1 MTTRLRALLGF
12 LTALAT
18 IFLVNCGGGYTC
30 QASFGGS
37 CTPSGSGISST
48 GGGTGGTGGGGG
60 GGGGGGSSATV
71 FAFAVDQGGTIDGY
85 TLNASAGTIAP
96 SNGYLPPVIPT
107 NSGGVGM
114 VIAQSQYLYAGFGS
128 TDQIYG
134 WSISS
139 SGVLTAITGSPFS
152 ASFLSDYIGGVGQAN
167 MTTDPAGTMLFISDA
182 IYNEIYVFTIGTGGV
197 LTPVTGSPFSVPFPP
212 MNLST
217 DGLGKYLYAID
228 GDYTTHTGSQIAA
241 FVIGTGGV
249 LTPVQGSPFT
259 GSKYA
264 MWQVTGEPTGQ
275 FLIGTSGK
283 TAYYSGADDDNLY
296 VFSIMPSGSN
306 PGAITPVT
314 GSPFATVYSPFN
326 IAVQQNKSGASLYSF
341 SFNDAV
347 TAFNPIEGYQINS
360 TTGTLTP
367 DVGSPFSGLASGSWG
382 AFDQTGAYLFV
393 YSSYLDSSTNAQVT
407 QLAPMDVGAG
417 GALTQ
422 PVSTLTLQTPG
433 FWAVTDPQ

>member
-1 MTTRLRALLGF
+1 MTTRVRLLLSF

-18 IFLVNCGGGYTC
+18 MFLVNCGGNYTC

-48 GGGTGGTGGGGG
+48 GGGGG
-60 GGGGGGSSATV
+60 GGGGGGSTASV

-96 SNGYLPPVIPT
+96 SNGYLPPVTPT

-114 VIAQSQYLYAGFGS
+114 VIAQSQYLYVGFGS

-152 ASFLSDYIGGVGQAN
+152 APFLSDYILGVGQAN
-167 MTTDPAGTMLFISDA
+167 MTTNPAGTLLFVSDA
-182 IYNEIYVFTIGTGGV
+182 SHSEIYVFTIGTGGV
-197 LTPVTGSPFSVPFPP
+197 LTAVTGSPFSVPFPP

-217 DGLGKYLYAID
+217 DGLGQYLYAID

-264 MWQVTGEPTGQ
+264 MWQLVGEPTGQ
-275 FLIGTSGK
+275 FMIGTSGK
-283 TAYYSGADDDNLY
+283 TAYYSGADDDHLY
-296 VFSIMPSGSN
+296 VFTITPSGAS

-326 IAVQQNKSGASLYSF
+326 IAVQQNTNGASLYSF
-341 SFNDAV
+341 SFNDTI
-347 TAFNPIEGYQINS
+347 TAYNPIEGYQINS
-360 TTGTLTP
+360 TSGALTP
-367 DVGSPFSGLASGSWG
+367 DVGSPFSGVATGSWG
-382 AFDQTGAYLFV
+382 AFDQSGAYLFV
-393 YSSYLDSSTNAQVT
+393 YSSYFDTSTDVTVT
-407 QLAPMDVGAG
+407 QLAPIDVGAG

-422 PVSTLTLQTPG
+422 PIPTLTLQTPG

>member
-1 MTTRLRALLGF
+1 MTTRLRALLSF

-18 IFLVNCGGGYTC
+18 VFLVNCGGSYSC
-30 QASFGGS
+30 QVSFGGS
-37 CTPSGSGISST
+37 CTPSGGSGISTS
-48 GGGTGGTGGGGG
+48 GGGTGGSGG
-60 GGGGGGSSATV
+60 GGGGGGSATSV
-71 FAFAVDQGGTIDGY
+71 FAFAVDQGGTLDGY
-85 TLNASAGTIAP
+85 TLNPTAGTIAP

-107 NSGGVGM
+107 SSGGVGM
-114 VIAQSQYLYAGFGS
+114 VIAQAQYLYAGFGP
-128 TDQIYG
+128 TNQIYG
-134 WSISS
+134 WSISA
-139 SGVLTAITGSPFS
+139 SGVLTTITGSPFS
-152 ASFLSDYIGGVGQAN
+152 APFLSDYIGGVGQAN

-182 IYNEIYVFTIGTGGV
+182 GHNQIYVFTIGTGGA
-197 LTPVTGSPFSVPFPP
+197 LTAATGSPFAVPFPP

-241 FVIGTGGV
+241 FVIGTGGA

-275 FLIGTSGK
+275 FLIGTSGQS
-283 TAYYSGADDDNLY
+283 AFYSGADDDHLY

-306 PGAITPVT
+306 PGAITPAT

-326 IAVQQNKSGASLYSF
+326 LAVQKNTSGASLYSF
-341 SFNDAV
+341 SFND
-347 TAFNPIEGYQINS
+347 TITGYNPIEGYQINS
-360 TTGTLTP
+360 TTGALTP
-367 DVGSPFSGLASGSWG
+367 DVGSPFSGVATGSWG
-382 AFDQTGAYLFV
+382 AFDQSGAYLFV
-393 YSSYLDSSTNAQVT
+393 YSTYLDLNTNAVAT
-407 QLAPMDVGAG
+407 QLAPINVGAG

-422 PVSTLTLQTPG
+422 PVPTLTLQTPG

>member
-1 MTTRLRALLGF
+1 M
-12 LTALAT
+12 
-18 IFLVNCGGGYTC
+18 FLVNCGGNYTC

-48 GGGTGGTGGGGG
+48 GGGGG
-60 GGGGGGSSATV
+60 GGGGGGSTASV

-96 SNGYLPPVIPT
+96 SNGYLPPVTPT

-114 VIAQSQYLYAGFGS
+114 VIAQSQYLYVGFGS

-152 ASFLSDYIGGVGQAN
+152 APFLSDYILGVGQAN
-167 MTTDPAGTMLFISDA
+167 MTTNPAGTLLFVSDA
-182 IYNEIYVFTIGTGGV
+182 SHSEIYVFTIGTGGV
-197 LTPVTGSPFSVPFPP
+197 LTAVTGSPFSVPFPP

-217 DGLGKYLYAID
+217 DGLGQYLYAID

-264 MWQVTGEPTGQ
+264 MWQLVGEPTGQ
-275 FLIGTSGK
+275 FMIGTSGK
-283 TAYYSGADDDNLY
+283 TAYYSGADDDHLY
-296 VFSIMPSGSN
+296 VFTITPSGAS

-326 IAVQQNKSGASLYSF
+326 IAVQQNTNGASLYSF
-341 SFNDAV
+341 SFNDTI
-347 TAFNPIEGYQINS
+347 TAYNPIEGYQINS
-360 TTGTLTP
+360 TSGALTP
-367 DVGSPFSGLASGSWG
+367 DVGSPFSGVATGSWG
-382 AFDQTGAYLFV
+382 AFDQSGAYLFV
-393 YSSYLDSSTNAQVT
+393 YSSYFDTSTDVTVT
-407 QLAPMDVGAG
+407 QLAPIDVGAG

-422 PVSTLTLQTPG
+422 PIPTLTLQTPG

>member
-1 MTTRLRALLGF
+1 MTTRLRVLLSF
-12 LTALAT
+12 LTMLAT
-18 IFLVNCGGGYTC
+18 MFLVNCGGNYTC
-30 QASFGGS
+30 QASFGGT
-37 CTPSGSGISST
+37 CTSSGSGFGSS
-48 GGGTGGTGGGGG
+48 GGGG
-60 GGGGGGSSATV
+60 GGGGGGSTTSAL
-71 FAFAVDQGGTIDGY
+71 AFAVDQGGTIDGY

-96 SNGYLPPVIPT
+96 SNGYLAPVIPT

-114 VIAQSQYLYAGFGS
+114 VIAQSQYLYVGFGS

-139 SGVLTAITGSPFS
+139 SGILTAMAGSPFS
-152 ASFLSDYIGGVGQAN
+152 APFLSDYIVGVGQAN

-182 IYNEIYVFTIGTGGV
+182 IYSKIYVFTIGTGGV
-197 LTPVTGSPFSVPFPP
+197 LTAATGSPFSVPFPP

-228 GDYTTHTGSQIAA
+228 GDYTSHTGSQIAA

-275 FLIGTSGK
+275 FMIGTSGK
-283 TAYYSGADDDNLY
+283 TAYYSGADDDHLY
-296 VFSIMPSGSN
+296 VFAITPSGSS

-314 GSPFATVYSPFN
+314 ASPFATVYSPFN
-326 IAVQQNKSGASLYSF
+326 IAVQQNKGGASLYSF
-341 SFNDAV
+341 SFND
-347 TAFNPIEGYQINS
+347 TITGYNPIEGYQINS
-360 TTGTLTP
+360 TTGALTP
-367 DVGSPFSGLASGSWG
+367 DVGSPFSGLSSGSWG
-382 AFDQTGAYLFV
+382 AFDQSGAYLFV
-393 YSSYLDSSTNAQVT
+393 YSSYLDLNTNVVVT
-407 QLAPMDVGAG
+407 QLAPIDVGAG
-417 GALTQ
+417 GGLTQ
-422 PVSTLTLQTPG
+422 PVPTLTLQTPG